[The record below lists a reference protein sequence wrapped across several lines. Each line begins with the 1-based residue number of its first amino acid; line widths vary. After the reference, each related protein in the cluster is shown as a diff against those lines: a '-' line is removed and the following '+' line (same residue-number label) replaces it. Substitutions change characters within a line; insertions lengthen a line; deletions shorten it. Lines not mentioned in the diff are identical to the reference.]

1 MRISQE
7 IPLHFAD
14 IMPDKER
21 MTYIYLSGAGTSPD
35 GKQFWQ
41 QVKSKTEAEIQ
52 TKGFK
57 RTFGFRPAIMKW
69 AKGQKHIQ
77 TMQYL
82 FLPSVVCGRFFVLKV
97 INP

>member
-1 MRISQE
+1 MGEGTPKDVYMRISQE

-41 QVKSKTEAEIQ
+41 QVKSKTEAEIH
-52 TKGFK
+52 K
-57 RTFGFRPAIMKW
+57 FGIDPKDITQL
-69 AKGQKHIQ
+69 AKD
-77 TMQYL
+77 
-82 FLPSVVCGRFFVLKV
+82 F
-97 INP
+97 